1 MKNTYQ
7 EHLKKS
13 AKLYHRNKRNSN
25 FIRGLIQ
32 FHQYGEKRSTSLSWW
47 DDVDFILNDY
57 RVVVAWNHPRY
68 DYKEYIESEARKSI
82 AHLDVNM
89 DDMFSEATP
98 NYVKAGK
105 SRKIIKSYTMN
116 SFPDEFGE
124 WAAAYRQAIQKIPDS
139 IEYQAKPSIKTEWQA
154 RSYFVDIC
162 APIEVRGV
170 DDLVKL
176 VTLVK
181 RLLKR
186 ETTLDNEFLGYVYTK
201 EQWLIESLNERR
213 NELDD
218 LQKVK

>member
-7 EHLKKS
+7 ENLKKS

-32 FHQYGEKRSTSLSWW
+32 FHQYDAENASTLSWW
-47 DDVDFILNDY
+47 DDVDFILNDR
-57 RVVVAWNHPRY
+57 RVIVAWVHPRY
-68 DYKEYIESEARKSI
+68 DYQDYIESEARKSI

-89 DDMFSEATP
+89 DDIFNEATP

-105 SRKIIKSYTMN
+105 SRKKISTYTLN
-116 SFPDEFGE
+116 FTEDSDE
-124 WAAAYRQAIQKIPDS
+124 WITAYKQALQEIPHS
-139 IEYQAKPSIKTEWQA
+139 IEYKVKPYIKIEW
-154 RSYFVDIC
+154 RSNGHLVEIC

-170 DDLVKL
+170 DDLMKL

-186 ETTLDNEFLGYVYTK
+186 ETTLDSEFPDYVYTK
-201 EQWLIESLNERR
+201 EQWLVEVLKIEN
-213 NELDD
+213 
-218 LQKVK
+218 K